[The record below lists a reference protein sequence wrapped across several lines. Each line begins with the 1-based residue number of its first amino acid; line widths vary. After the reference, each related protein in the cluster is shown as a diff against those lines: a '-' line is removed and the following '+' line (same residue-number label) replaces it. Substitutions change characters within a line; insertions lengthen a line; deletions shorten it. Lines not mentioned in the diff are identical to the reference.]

1 MPELGHGDPSLHGAA
16 IRRILL
22 PAQSYV
28 RHRITK
34 YPLKEQVAI
43 AYDKLMKTKHYVA
56 RDKALAARY
65 PFVAMPSRDDEGWLI
80 VFPDIPGVVG
90 FATTWDAIGVEA
102 QNILGGWFDG
112 EAEDGHPSPAPTPEW
127 NPVERQPGDY
137 SLPTLYSTKMS
148 RTYWVSRSAR
158 SRSSRPPGAWAA
170 RSPMDSS
177 SRQRTLKRCT
187 IDDSAAPGKR
197 HSGIESSGG

>member
-1 MPELGHGDPSLHGAA
+1 MGGRSIPELGHGDPSLHGAA

-43 AYDKLMKTKHYVA
+43 AYDKLMKTKHSVA

-65 PFVAMPSRDDEGWLI
+65 PFVATPSRDDEGWSI
-80 VFPDIPGVVG
+80 VFPGIPGVVG

-102 QNILGGWFDG
+102 QNILAGWFEG
-112 EAEDGHPSPAPTPEW
+112 KAEDGHPSPAPTSEW

-137 SLPTLYSTKMS
+137 SLPTLYSTEDVANILGVQKLAA
-148 RTYWVSRSAR
+148 SRSVGSKIANGLVFTPEDIEQMHDR
-158 SRSSRPPGAWAA
+158 RPGRPRKTA
-170 RSPMDSS
+170 
-177 SRQRTLKRCT
+177 
-187 IDDSAAPGKR
+187 
-197 HSGIESSGG
+197 

>member
-1 MPELGHGDPSLHGAA
+1 MGGRSIPELGHGDPSLHGAA

-102 QNILGGWFDG
+102 QNILAGWFEG
-112 EAEDGHPSPAPTPEW
+112 EAEDGHPLPAPTPEW

-137 SLPTLYSTKMS
+137 SLPTLYSTEDVANILGVQK
-148 RTYWVSRSAR
+148 RQVQKLAASRSVGSKIANGLVFTPEDIEQMHDR
-158 SRSSRPPGAWAA
+158 RLGRPRKTA
-170 RSPMDSS
+170 
-177 SRQRTLKRCT
+177 
-187 IDDSAAPGKR
+187 
-197 HSGIESSGG
+197 